1 MGSAKDSGLLD
12 MSWESLAEVLNKEL
26 RDGEDTYYNES
37 AYRKPYSYAKAFY
50 DDVFSKQISS
60 QYSDDILK
68 QKDELYKLKRQFQD
82 QRREYNKLLISD
94 ARADH
99 LAEYLLEAVNNLNKE
114 KTLGTLYHHNDTS
127 NVEALLVL
135 ADWHYGM
142 VTDNIWNRY
151 NSHICT
157 KRVKELLEQT
167 IRHLNTH
174 HPNVLNI
181 VILGDMAHGAI
192 HTSARVASD
201 ELVCDQ
207 LIKVSELIAEF
218 VNELLP
224 YVPQINIYSTY
235 GNHMRTVQDKK
246 DNIYADNMEKII
258 PWWLRQRFANVEE
271 VNVIDSE
278 YHEFIK
284 IDVAG
289 NNICCVHGDLDK
301 FKGMGVTAN
310 TLFTKLFGETVDY
323 TVSADKHHLEEFES
337 YDIENILVRSLCG
350 VDEYANNKRLY
361 SNAGQ
366 TLIFFTKDDGR
377 LCTYNINLQNI
388 KK

>member
-1 MGSAKDSGLLD
+1 MN
-12 MSWESLAEVLNKEL
+12 WESLAEVFNKEL

-50 DDVFSKQISS
+50 DDVFSKQINS

-82 QRREYNKLLISD
+82 QRREYNKLLVSD
-94 ARADH
+94 ARAEH
-99 LAEYLLEAVNNLNKE
+99 LTEYLLEAANNLNKE
-114 KTLGTLYHHNDTS
+114 KVLGTLCHCNDTS
-127 NVEALLVL
+127 DAEALLVL

-142 VTDNIWNRY
+142 TTDNIWNRY
-151 NSHICT
+151 NSQICI
-157 KRVKELLEQT
+157 KRVDKLLTQT
-167 IRHLNTH
+167 IRHLRTH
-174 HPNVLNI
+174 HPRALNI

-218 VNELLP
+218 VSGLLP
-224 YVPQINIYSTY
+224 YVPKINIYSTY
-235 GNHMRTVQDKK
+235 GNHMRTVQDKR

-258 PWWLRQRFANVEE
+258 PWWLKQRFANIDE
-271 VNVIDSE
+271 VNVIDPL
-278 YHEFIK
+278 YQEFIRLD
-284 IDVAG
+284 ILG
-289 NNICCVHGDLDK
+289 SNICCVHGDLDN
-301 FKGMGVTAN
+301 FKGVGITAN

-350 VDEYANNKRLY
+350 SDEYSNNKRLY

-377 LCTYNINLQNI
+377 LCTYNINLQDI
-388 KK
+388 R